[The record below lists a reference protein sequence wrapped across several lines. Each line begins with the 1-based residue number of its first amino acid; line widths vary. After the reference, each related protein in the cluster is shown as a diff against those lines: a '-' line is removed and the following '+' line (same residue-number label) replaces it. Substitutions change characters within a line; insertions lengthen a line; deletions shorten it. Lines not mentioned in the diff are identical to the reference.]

1 MPSTRSLQKKLY
13 PILWLPAQIY
23 SRLMRL
29 RATRYR
35 TRVTPGTD
43 KPCISVGNIAWGGR
57 GKSPFCRFLAGMLK
71 EKGLKP
77 VLLTRGYKSRPP
89 GYPHHVARTDAPK
102 TCGDEP
108 LEFLLAHPDL
118 NVVVDPDRVRA
129 ANWAES
135 GLEFDCFILDDGFQ
149 HLRMPRDLDI
159 VLLSA
164 FDLGPGW
171 NRVLPAGEWR
181 EDKTALKRAHVFAV
195 NTAGNDPGKIRSLAE
210 KRLHGLPGE
219 TVFFQYAPQG
229 LRQVKNNA
237 SVPDLTEDYLLV
249 AGISDPERFVS
260 TAADFAGF
268 SPRATLFFP
277 DHHQYTQ
284 KDWQKIKKRAT
295 ETGCRHILCTSKD
308 AVKLAPLADSGLF
321 CLDMGL
327 DINGEDKSRLK
338 RIFEKNLKNS

>member
-1 MPSTRSLQKKLY
+1 
-13 PILWLPAQIY
+13 
-23 SRLMRL
+23 MRL
-29 RATRYR
+29 RAKRYMSG
-35 TRVTPGTD
+35 TFPGMD

-89 GYPHHVARTDAPK
+89 DYPHHVTRTDSPK

-118 NVVVDPDRVRA
+118 NVVVDPDRVRGA
-129 ANWAES
+129 SWAES

-195 NTAGNDPGKIRSLAE
+195 NTAGSDPEKIRALAE

-219 TVFFQYAPQG
+219 TVFFRPAPKG
-229 LRQVKNNA
+229 LRRVKNNA
-237 SVPDLTEDYLLV
+237 SVPELTEDYLLI
-249 AGISDPERFVS
+249 AGISEPERFVS
-260 TAADFAGF
+260 TAKHFVGF

-277 DHHQYTQ
+277 DHHQYTET
-284 KDWQKIKKRAT
+284 DRQKIKKRAAQ
-295 ETGCRHILCTSKD
+295 TGCRHILCTSKD
-308 AVKLAPLADSGLF
+308 AVKLAPLDDSGLV
-321 CLDMGL
+321 CLEMGL
-327 DINGEDKSRLK
+327 EMSGEDRSRME
-338 RIFEKNLKNS
+338 RIFEKNRKNS